1 MYSKVYAGHSL
12 IPESVEGEQVKGILD
27 GNLSVILKRDAQL
40 EVKVRGRGKV

>member
-1 MYSKVYAGHSL
+1 MYAGHSL